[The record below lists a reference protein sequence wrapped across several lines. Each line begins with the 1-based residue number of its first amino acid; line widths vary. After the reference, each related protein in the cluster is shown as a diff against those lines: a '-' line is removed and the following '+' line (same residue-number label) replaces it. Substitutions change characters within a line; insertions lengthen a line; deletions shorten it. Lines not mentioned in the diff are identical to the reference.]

1 MKHHGFSVVEV
12 AGFCHTQYGRY
23 NKLKTP
29 IVNIEYLKQHL
40 VPAKKAAEMSP
51 EELQGKIVTGVF
63 VDTERA
69 EYTDQYKALLERV
82 MAK

>member
-1 MKHHGFSVVEV
+1 MRGAPRKD
-12 AGFCHTQYGRY
+12 QYGRY

-29 IVNIEYLKQHL
+29 TVNIDFLKQRIL
-40 VPAKKAAEMSP
+40 PKAVADTQSP

-82 MAK
+82 AAKAAK

>member
-1 MKHHGFSVVEV
+1 M
-12 AGFCHTQYGRY
+12 
-23 NKLKTP
+23 P
-29 IVNIEYLKQHL
+29 
-40 VPAKKAAEMSP
+40 P